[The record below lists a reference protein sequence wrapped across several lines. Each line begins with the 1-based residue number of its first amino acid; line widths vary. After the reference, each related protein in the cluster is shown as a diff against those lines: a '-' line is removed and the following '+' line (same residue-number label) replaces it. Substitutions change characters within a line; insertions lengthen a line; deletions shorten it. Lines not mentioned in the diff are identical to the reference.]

1 MGISV
6 FSTNLRHFYQ
16 GDKRG
21 SNRIYQLR
29 GEPTPKWH
37 EQTDIGDYIY
47 KLIENE
53 APDLAGKGISD
64 FTYDDIE
71 FIKSLIPK
79 GNVSLAID
87 VSRFLKTMF
96 EYYFNIGKTD
106 FFPHPLIA
114 REQTRKEAETIK
126 NITVKYHNV
135 SFDKSVSGLF
145 PNVLTIYTGE
155 SLFSYYNRLSR
166 ANAFFDFQS
175 FKQKVLLMNAPSS
188 NLSDRDN
195 TFIHPAF
202 WSILKIDGYDP
213 LNQGTVY
220 GMIKSFL
227 TPLQQTRFLN
237 GDFAEKS
244 KFTNIETR
252 YVAIFRQ
259 KMCPTCMRS
268 DYRSGIEP
276 YGRTIHQIPYLTIC
290 PMHLCSLVSYS
301 QAMPLIQKDLR
312 IKEIYDFDEN
322 DKKYARFWM
331 SMYKNT
337 PGGNAI
343 DLRNIIINTI
353 RKRCHDKKI
362 DKTDNDTVISW
373 MYNNDKELKYFKHS
387 ALKNFLYDRYSI
399 PDPISISFF
408 LIHNYLHISHQL
420 AFLLIFRLL
429 LFLFS

>member
-1 MGISV
+1 MGSSF

-16 GDKRG
+16 GSRCG
-21 SNRIYQLR
+21 LIRIYQLH
-29 GEPTPKWH
+29 GKPAPKQYDRA
-37 EQTDIGDYIY
+37 EIGDYIY
-47 KLIENE
+47 ELIKNE
-53 APDLAGKGISD
+53 APDLAEKDISD
-64 FTYDDIE
+64 FTYNDIL

-79 GNVSLAID
+79 GNINLAID
-87 VSRFLKTMF
+87 VNIFLKAMF
-96 EYYFNIGKTD
+96 EYYFNISKTD
-106 FFPHPLIA
+106 FFPHSLITK
-114 REQTRKEAETIK
+114 EQTRKEAETVK
-126 NITVKYHNV
+126 NITAKYHNV

-145 PNVLTIYTGE
+145 PNVLPLYTGE

-166 ANAFFDFQS
+166 ANVFFDFQS
-175 FKQKVLLMNAPSS
+175 FKQKILHTNAPSS

-202 WSILKIDGYDP
+202 CSILKIDGYDP

-237 GDFAEKS
+237 GYFAEKN
-244 KFTNIETR
+244 KFANTETR
-252 YVAIFRQ
+252 YVAMFRQ
-259 KMCPTCMRS
+259 KMCPSCMRS

-362 DKTDNDTVISW
+362 DKTSNDAVISW
-373 MYNNDKELKYFKHS
+373 MYKNDTELKYFKHS
-387 ALKNFLYDRYSI
+387 ALENFLYDRYSI
-399 PDPISISFF
+399 PDPVSISFF
-408 LIHNYLHISHQL
+408 LT
-420 AFLLIFRLL
+420 RLSIDPCRL
-429 LFLFS
+429 VRYFKKQSMEKSE